1 MGIIYKQSI
10 KNTLITYFGFGVG
23 AVNTL
28 FLYTRFLSDE
38 YFGLVGVILSI
49 AAILSPIMSLGVPNT
64 MVKFFSSFTDLRE
77 RQGFLSMMILLP
89 LLLIIPIAFLSYVSY
104 DLIATFL
111 SRKNEI
117 VYDYVWYIF
126 LIGMAMAYFE
136 VFYSWS
142 KVHLKSVFGNFL
154 KEVFARICISVGL
167 ILVFL
172 DYLSVDGFLKVL
184 VGVYLL
190 RTIIMKLY
198 AYSLSRPRLTLN
210 FPSNK
215 ASIIG
220 YSSFILIGGSVAV
233 ILLEIDRF
241 MINQI
246 IPIENVAYY
255 TVSIFI
261 ATVIAVPARAMHQ
274 ITYPMTAEILNK
286 GTHEELLS
294 LYHKTSLTLF
304 IVSGLIFLLIVLNLN
319 DLYLLLPESYR
330 GGLLVVTYIGLAKVF
345 DALLGNNNAI
355 LFNSEH
361 YKALL
366 LMGVLLAILTIFLN
380 LWLIPLYGINGAA
393 LASFTAIAIYNT
405 IKIIYVK
412 QKFKMLPF
420 SRDTF
425 KVLALLALVG
435 ALFYFLQF
443 PFHPIVNIALKCSLM
458 SLMYIGI
465 LYRFKISEDVIGIL
479 TKWLKR

>member
-10 KNTLITYFGFGVG
+10 KNTLITYIGFGVG

-28 FLYTRFLSDE
+28 FLYTRFFFFF

-49 AAILSPIMSLGVPNT
+49 AAILSPIISLGVPNT
-64 MVKFFSSFTDLRE
+64 MVKFFSSFEDLRE
-77 RQGFLSMMILLP
+77 RQGFLSLMILLP
-89 LLLIIPIAFLSYVSY
+89 LLLIVPIAFLSYVSY

-136 VFYSWS
+136 VFYAWS

-154 KEVFARICISVGL
+154 KEVFGRVGISIGL

-172 DYLSVDGFLKVL
+172 EYLSVEDFLKVL

-198 AYSLSRPRLTLN
+198 AYSLSRPLITLK

-215 ASIIG
+215 VSIIG
-220 YSSFILIGGSVAV
+220 YSAFILIGGSVAV

-261 ATVIAVPARAMHQ
+261 ATVIAVPSRAMHQ
-274 ITYPMTAEILNK
+274 ITYPMTAEIINK
-286 GTHEELLS
+286 GSQDELLS
-294 LYHKTSLTLF
+294 LYRKTSLTLF
-304 IVSGLIFLLIVLNLN
+304 IVAGLIFLLIVLNLN
-319 DLYLLLPESYR
+319 ELYLLLPVPYR
-330 GGLLVVTYIGLAKVF
+330 GGLLVVTFIGLAKLF

-366 LMGVLLAILTIFLN
+366 LMGVLLAVMTIFLN
-380 LWLIPLYGINGAA
+380 LWLIPRFGIDGAA
-393 LASFTAIAIYNT
+393 MASFAAIAIYNT

-412 QKFKMLPF
+412 QKFNIHPF
-420 SRDTF
+420 TRETF

-435 ALFYFLQF
+435 ALFYFLEF
-443 PFHPIVNIALKCSLM
+443 PFHPIVNIGLKCALM

-465 LYRFKISEDVIGIL
+465 LYRFKISEDVFGIL
-479 TKWLKR
+479 TKWFKQ

>member
-1 MGIIYKQSI
+1 
-10 KNTLITYFGFGVG
+10 
-23 AVNTL
+23 
-28 FLYTRFLSDE
+28 
-38 YFGLVGVILSI
+38 
-49 AAILSPIMSLGVPNT
+49 
-64 MVKFFSSFTDLRE
+64 
-77 RQGFLSMMILLP
+77 
-89 LLLIIPIAFLSYVSY
+89 
-104 DLIATFL
+104 
-111 SRKNEI
+111 
-117 VYDYVWYIF
+117 
-126 LIGMAMAYFE
+126 MAMAYFE

-154 KEVFARICISVGL
+154 KEVFARVCISIGL

-172 DYLSVDGFLKVL
+172 DYLSVNGFLKVL

-294 LYHKTSLTLF
+294 LYRKTSLTLF

-366 LMGVLLAILTIFLN
+366 IMGVLLAVLTIFLN

-405 IKIIYVK
+405 IKIVYVK
-412 QKFKMLPF
+412 RKFKMLPF

-425 KVLALLALVG
+425 KVLALLTLVG
-435 ALFYFLQF
+435 SLFYFLQF

>member
-10 KNTLITYFGFGVG
+10 KNTLITYFGFGIG
-23 AVNTL
+23 AINTL
-28 FLYTRFLSDE
+28 FLYTRFLTDE

-49 AAILSPIMSLGVPNT
+49 AAILSPIMAFGVPNT
-64 MVKFFSSFTDLRE
+64 MVKFFSSFQDPRQRE
-77 RQGFLSMMILLP
+77 SFLSLMLLLP
-89 LLLIIPIAFLSYVSY
+89 LLLIAPIALLSYLSY
-104 DLIATFL
+104 DLIASFL

-117 VYDYVWYIF
+117 VYDYVWFIF

-142 KVHLKSVFGNFL
+142 KVHLKSVFGNFM
-154 KEVFARICISVGL
+154 KEVFARVCISIGL
-167 ILVFL
+167 LLVYFE
-172 DYLSVDGFLKVL
+172 YLSVDGFLKL
-184 VGVYLL
+184 MVGVYLL

-198 AYSLSRPRLTLN
+198 AYSLSRPLLTLK
-210 FPSNK
+210 FPFDKS
-215 ASIIG
+215 SIIG
-220 YSSFILIGGSVAV
+220 YSAFILIGGSVAV
-233 ILLEIDRF
+233 LLLEIDRF

-261 ATVIAVPARAMHQ
+261 ATVIAVPSRAMHQ
-274 ITYPMTAEILNK
+274 ITYPMTAELLNK
-286 GTHEELLS
+286 GSQEDLRS
-294 LYHKTSLTLF
+294 LYRKSSLTLF

-319 DLYLLLPESYR
+319 DLYLLLPPEYR

-366 LMGVLLAILTIFLN
+366 LMGVLLALLTIFLN
-380 LWLIPLYGINGAA
+380 LWLIPLFGINGAA
-393 LASFTAIAIYNT
+393 LASFTAIALYNS

-412 QKFKMLPF
+412 LKFRMHPF
-420 SRDTF
+420 TRDTL
-425 KVLALLALVG
+425 KVFSLLILIG

-443 PFHPIVNIALKCSLM
+443 PFHPIVNIGLKCAIM
-458 SLMYIGI
+458 SLMYIGV
-465 LYRFKISEDVIGIL
+465 LYRFKISEDVFGVL